1 MDVIGNGNSV
11 STTTNNDEQN
21 ADNIPTPTKQGP
33 FPCRHLLRFILV
45 SLSLSLSQL
54 FLPRLLLIRADLV
67 VLSIVVAFAM
77 VLCVLQCSDCC

>member
-11 STTTNNDEQN
+11 STTTNTDEQT

-45 SLSLSLSQL
+45 SLSLSQL

-67 VLSIVVAFAM
+67 ILSIVVAFAM